1 MAAGES
7 LLAGITD
14 FEFRRWVSALTLIRV
29 SERPAEG
36 LHALVSRTL
45 RRAPNATLAQSQPFV
60 LLVHLFGPFI
70 RFFLGQLRTVSYVS
84 NELRFKQLMSMIA
97 QDPKAPWLNSL
108 IVTHHVSN
116 PLARLL
122 G

>member
-1 MAAGES
+1 RCLQLWETGSRGSRHAMSRRFLDASWSGLPGEYEPPLRPFVEAMAAGES

-45 RRAPNATLAQSQPFV
+45 RRAPNAT
-60 LLVHLFGPFI
+60 
-70 RFFLGQLRTVSYVS
+70 VSYVS

-97 QDPKAPWLNSL
+97 QDP
-108 IVTHHVSN
+108 
-116 PLARLL
+116 
-122 G
+122 